1 VGTRDVVDAREF
13 PIPGVRGLEHTA
25 DVGLEITAPTL
36 PELFSRG
43 AKGAMWLVLE
53 RWPEAGLEPSASRPR
68 AVGGHET
75 PKVPLQVRSLELTE
89 DEPPV
94 LFRAWLRT
102 LLLWEEMDGFVFRE
116 AALML
121 FPTPGCGAPD
131 GVAIHLQARV
141 EGVVDHG
148 PRVREIKGVTLHDLR
163 MELKDGSW
171 YGRVIFDV

>member
-1 VGTRDVVDAREF
+1 MADAGEF
-13 PIPGVRGLEHTA
+13 PIPGVRGLDHTA
-25 DVGLEITAPTL
+25 DVALEITAPTL
-36 PELFSRG
+36 PELFLRG

-53 RWPEAGLEPSASRPR
+53 RWPEATDESSAHSPIGAAGR
-68 AVGGHET
+68 GT
-75 PKVPLQVRSLELTE
+75 PKEPLRLRSLELTE

-102 LLLWEEMDGFVFRE
+102 LLLWEEIDGFVFRE

-121 FPTPGCGAPD
+121 FPTPACGAPE
-131 GVAIHLQARV
+131 GVAIHLEARV
-141 EGVVDHG
+141 EGVVDRG

-163 MELKDGSW
+163 VEKKGESW